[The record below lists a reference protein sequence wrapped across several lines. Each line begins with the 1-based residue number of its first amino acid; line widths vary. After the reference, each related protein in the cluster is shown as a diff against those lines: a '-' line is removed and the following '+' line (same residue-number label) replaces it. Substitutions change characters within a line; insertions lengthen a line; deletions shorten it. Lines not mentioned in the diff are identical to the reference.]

1 MFLPQAAEDIMRM
14 VRETLATSGFY
25 FEASF
30 ASVLSGE
37 EEGLYS
43 LVAVNL
49 LGKKQGKYKLY
60 HTT

>member
-1 MFLPQAAEDIMRM
+1 MR
-14 VRETLATSGFY
+14 VVQETLASSGFY
-25 FEASF
+25 FEANF

-49 LGKKQGKYKLY
+49 LGKKLGKYKLY